1 MKITLT
7 TSEAVH
13 RLLADEYAGWTYAG
27 ANALIEYMEELE
39 KKDGEEMTFRK
50 DELCGDWREYSTA
63 LEAARAYGF
72 DVDDE
77 DADEDKQ
84 EGAALVYLQRNTTV
98 LKFRGGVVVQDY

>member
-27 ANALIEYMEELE
+27 ANALVEYMEELE
-39 KKDGEEMTFRK
+39 ESCGEEMTFCNVALR
-50 DELCGDWREYSTA
+50 CDWTEYATA
-63 LEAARAYGF
+63 LEAAKAYGF
-72 DVDDE
+72 EVDDE
-77 DADEDKQ
+77 DADEDEQ

-98 LKFRGGVVVQDY
+98 LEFRGGVVVQDY